1 MKSQVPHPHPNK
13 GRTPGLS
20 SLSLRPRSVA
30 TAVLRTLQD
39 HEEQTLSFQSSLVV
53 VAKGHSKNHNGWSSL
68 NISFSWG
75 GLSGAPLRSTTQV
88 SACRHS

>member
-53 VAKGHSKNHNGWSSL
+53 VAKVIVRITMAGPAL
-68 NISFSWG
+68 
-75 GLSGAPLRSTTQV
+75 T
-88 SACRHS
+88 SASAGEDSVVLP